1 MSAVR
6 HDRGSLAAAVAVASS
21 RHAEIRGFEN
31 KSLYESVYGQ
41 GHKGR
46 DVNRHSYL
54 LPSHSFLGAS
64 TRYGDHSIKQTDTAA
79 DPRLDA
85 LVDWINSID
94 AVSGCEPRPAS
105 ADASFRRYFRLQK
118 GPESF
123 IAMDAPPSQEDC
135 RPFVGIAA
143 DLISMGLNA
152 PEVLEADLDKGFL
165 LMTDLGTELYLDRL
179 TERPAMADSLYFDA
193 TEALHRM
200 QTSGA
205 ALQAA
210 LPPYDEKLLRAEL
223 SLFRDWLCG
232 SRMQFV
238 FSNADEAQW
247 QACCDALVANALS
260 QPRVFVHRDYHSRN
274 LMVTKDN
281 NPGVLDFQDAVEGP
295 FTYDLVSLLKD
306 CYVQWPAEQVRQWAL
321 NFHAGL
327 DAAVR
332 QTIDEPLF
340 IRQFELMGVH
350 RHLKA
355 AGIFCRLWHRDGKA
369 GYLGDVPRTL
379 EYILELGPKYAELG
393 FLVRLIDEQVLPD
406 WDVSP

>member
-1 MSAVR
+1 M
-6 HDRGSLAAAVAVASS
+6 
-21 RHAEIRGFEN
+21 
-31 KSLYESVYGQ
+31 
-41 GHKGR
+41 
-46 DVNRHSYL
+46 

-64 TRYGDHSIKQTDTAA
+64 TRYGDRSIKQTDTAA

-85 LVDWINSID
+85 LIDWINTID
-94 AVSGCEPRPAS
+94 TVSGCEPRPAS

-118 GPESF
+118 GRESF

-135 RPFVGIAA
+135 RPFVRIAD
-143 DLISMGLNA
+143 DLVAMGLNA
-152 PEVLEADLDKGFL
+152 PKVLEADLENGFL
-165 LMTDLGTELYLDRL
+165 LLTDMGTELYLDRL
-179 TERPAMADSLYFDA
+179 TKRPAMADSLYYDA
-193 TEALHRM
+193 TEALLRM
-200 QTSGA
+200 QERGA
-205 ALQAA
+205 AFQAA
-210 LPPYDEKLLRAEL
+210 LPPYDDKLLRAEL
-223 SLFRDWLCG
+223 ALFRDWLCG

-238 FSNADEAQW
+238 FSEADEAQW

-274 LMVTKDN
+274 LMVTKEN
-281 NPGVLDFQDAVEGP
+281 NPGVIDFQDAVEGP

-306 CYVQWPAEQVRQWAL
+306 CYVQWPADQVREWAL

-327 DAAVR
+327 DATVR

-340 IRQFELMGVH
+340 MRQFELMGVH

-379 EYILELGPKYAELG
+379 DYIVELGPKYAELA
-393 FLVRLIDEQVLPD
+393 FLVRLIDEQILPD
-406 WDVSP
+406 WDANP